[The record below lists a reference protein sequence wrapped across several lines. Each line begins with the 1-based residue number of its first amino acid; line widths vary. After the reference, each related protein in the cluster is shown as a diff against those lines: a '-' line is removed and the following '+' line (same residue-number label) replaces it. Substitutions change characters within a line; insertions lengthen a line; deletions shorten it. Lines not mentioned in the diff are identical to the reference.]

1 MLETRT
7 FHFYIFIAGSTS
19 ILHRARCNSLLH
31 LFGSWL
37 FEATLIDCETQFN
50 LKTSTAETSSSSL
63 HLTDRSRAS
72 SVSVTSE
79 SSLQSNRPRSATVVE
94 LPPDTTNVGA
104 TLDGYES
111 GRAEALGALCRIF
124 CSKSTDEDIL
134 PQYLARFYVVL
145 NNGLKIKDVRNPL
158 SCNLNCIYLLTFLH
172 FLFLQE
178 KFISE
183 AMASILLHSADLFRV
198 NLDGVF
204 TLIPSVI
211 DSLEVILL
219 SKDLKIK

>member
-1 MLETRT
+1 MINL
-7 FHFYIFIAGSTS
+7 IAGSSFSSTP
-19 ILHRARCNSLLH
+19 IMHRARCNSLLH

-37 FEATLIDCETQFN
+37 FEAALIDCETQFN
-50 LKTSTAETSSSSL
+50 MKVTAAETSSSSL

-94 LPPDTTNVGA
+94 IPPDTSNISI
-104 TLDGYES
+104 DGYEN

-145 NNGLKIKDVRNPL
+145 NNGLKIKDV
-158 SCNLNCIYLLTFLH
+158 
-172 FLFLQE
+172 
-178 KFISE
+178 
-183 AMASILLHSADLFRV
+183 SIINFR
-198 NLDGVF
+198 L
-204 TLIPSVI
+204 P
-211 DSLEVILL
+211 
-219 SKDLKIK
+219 

>member
-1 MLETRT
+1 
-7 FHFYIFIAGSTS
+7 
-19 ILHRARCNSLLH
+19 
-31 LFGSWL
+31 
-37 FEATLIDCETQFN
+37 
-50 LKTSTAETSSSSL
+50 
-63 HLTDRSRAS
+63 
-72 SVSVTSE
+72 
-79 SSLQSNRPRSATVVE
+79 VVE
-94 LPPDTTNVGA
+94 LPPDTANVGA